1 MNFRFKALTMGC
13 VVAYLSACST
23 PVEVHDA
30 SPVAAPATPTE
41 LLQQGTS
48 LAIGNLAWESVRVSD
63 VSTADGKTRWT
74 GTTRSMKYLCSG
86 GLHGENAYCEPGIR
100 LGPPM
105 PRRRE
110 AAANGG
116 ASAPQAAVK
125 APQATLLSR
134 NMVTVAGVERAYYY
148 YVSPHFRPDAYN
160 PVVYA
165 LHDNGQTAEE
175 FAKTSGWTD
184 AADKNGF
191 VVVFPEVAG
200 KSWAANSGG
209 DDEYIKAVYDHVSR
223 RLMVPAAGADP
234 AAGGRA
240 EGAQRGQAGG
250 GRPGGAEGAQR
261 GQAGGEPRA
270 AGPGGPAGAMR
281 GAGGTRVPTWM
292 AFHYITGVGA
302 GATVAQEFV
311 LNRPGV
317 FAALA
322 TLDGGA
328 YAAAYEHAN
337 ERAQGYF
344 QYMREGK
351 NAKPVWTE
359 LKKDVP
365 VTAWLLT
372 TGTSNAAVT
381 RLANYWRHADAA
393 SEKGR
398 SASIGGYQSTT
409 YQNPTHE
416 VQQVRTSMLG
426 DGAKYDSTLASVIWH
441 DFFEHVGRWP
451 SAPNGQLGSLLTEA
465 EIAKTFDIRT
475 IEIGAKTYKYYVK
488 TPSTYRKGQ
497 ALPLVLAAHGAFF
510 PATEYMNQIKM
521 HEVGEKEGFITV
533 YLNGQKNYWEFTDPN
548 GSDAQY
554 VLRTI
559 DEVSKAYGVDKRRI
573 YMQGFSLGSGLTYM
587 MGISH
592 SATFA
597 AVSPN
602 SGIGPMSPEVEAR
615 TAEIRKDRDL
625 RIPMMLEYGDVD
637 TGASTD
643 AKVPAEGVLRGAIDE
658 VKRLNKITT
667 ADKVQRYDSINSDPY
682 DVLVLGGKK
691 VAAGVDKRYPAGR
704 FQISEYMSSDPVPL
718 NLFSFVWTTDLPHAA
733 DPRTAQLEWDYFK
746 QWQRE
751 SDGSLKF
758 GLH

>member
-13 VVAYLSACST
+13 VMAYLSACST

-30 SPVAAPATPTE
+30 SPVTSPATQTE
-41 LLQQGTS
+41 LLQQATS
-48 LAIGNLAWESVRVSD
+48 LAIGNLAWESVRVSE
-63 VSTADGKTRWT
+63 VSTADGKTRWL
-74 GTTRSMKYLCSG
+74 GTTRSMKYRCSG
-86 GLHGENAYCEPGIR
+86 GLNGENSYCEPGIR
-100 LGPPM
+100 IGPAPQM
-105 PRRRE
+105 RRRE
-110 AAANGG
+110 AAAEGG
-116 ASAPQAAVK
+116 ASAPQAAAK

-134 NMVTVAGVERAYYY
+134 NIVTVGGIERPYYY
-148 YVSPHFRPDAYN
+148 YVSSKFRPDAYN

-175 FAKTSGWTD
+175 FAKTSGW
-184 AADKNGF
+184 ADVAEKNGF
-191 VVVFPEVAG
+191 VVVFPEIAG
-200 KSWAANSGG
+200 KSWATNSGG
-209 DDEYIKAVYDHVSR
+209 DDDYIKAVYDHASR
-223 RLMVPAAGADP
+223 RLMVPAAGADA

-240 EGAQRGQAGG
+240 AGADAPAGGRAAGAQRGQAGAEA
-250 GRPGGAEGAQR
+250 RAPG
-261 GQAGGEPRA
+261 
-270 AGPGGPAGAMR
+270 GPGGPPGAMMR
-281 GAGGTRVPTWM
+281 GGGGTRVPTWLS
-292 AFHYITGVGA
+292 FHYITGVGA

-322 TLDGGA
+322 TLNGGA
-328 YAAAYEHAN
+328 YEAAYGHAN
-337 ERAQGYF
+337 EPAQGYF

-351 NAKPVWTE
+351 NAKPVWIE

-365 VTAWLLT
+365 VAAWLLT
-372 TGTSNAAVT
+372 TGTSTAAVT
-381 RLANYWRHADAA
+381 KLAKYWRRADAA

-398 SASIGGYQSTT
+398 SAPIGGFESTA
-409 YQNPTHE
+409 YQNPAQA
-416 VQQVRTSMLG
+416 VQQIRTSTLG
-426 DGAKYDSTLASVIWH
+426 DGAKYDSTLVSAIWH

-451 SAPNGQLGSLLTEA
+451 SAPNGQLSTLLTEP
-465 EIAKTFDIRT
+465 EIAKAFDVRT

-533 YLNGQKNYWEFTDPN
+533 YLNGQKNYWDFTDSN

-592 SATFA
+592 SDIFA

-615 TAEIRKDRDL
+615 VAEIRKDRDL
-625 RIPMMLEYGDVD
+625 RIPMMIEYGDVD

-643 AKVPAEGVLRGAIDE
+643 GKVPADGVLRGAIDE
-658 VKRLNKITT
+658 IKQLNKITM
-667 ADKVQRYDSINSDPY
+667 ADKVQRYNSPNSDPY

-691 VAAGVDKRYPAGR
+691 VAAGLDKRYPAGR
-704 FQISEYMSSDPVPL
+704 FQINEYMSSDAVPL
-718 NLFSFVWTTDLPHAA
+718 NLFSFVWTSDLPHAA

-746 QWQRE
+746 QWRRE

-758 GLH
+758 GVN

>member
-1 MNFRFKALTMGC
+1 MRG
-13 VVAYLSACST
+13 
-23 PVEVHDA
+23 
-30 SPVAAPATPTE
+30 
-41 LLQQGTS
+41 
-48 LAIGNLAWESVRVSD
+48 
-63 VSTADGKTRWT
+63 
-74 GTTRSMKYLCSG
+74 
-86 GLHGENAYCEPGIR
+86 
-100 LGPPM
+100 
-105 PRRRE
+105 
-110 AAANGG
+110 GG
-116 ASAPQAAVK
+116 AP
-125 APQATLLSR
+125 
-134 NMVTVAGVERAYYY
+134 
-148 YVSPHFRPDAYN
+148 
-160 PVVYA
+160 
-165 LHDNGQTAEE
+165 
-175 FAKTSGWTD
+175 
-184 AADKNGF
+184 
-191 VVVFPEVAG
+191 
-200 KSWAANSGG
+200 
-209 DDEYIKAVYDHVSR
+209 
-223 RLMVPAAGADP
+223 
-234 AAGGRA
+234 
-240 EGAQRGQAGG
+240 
-250 GRPGGAEGAQR
+250 
-261 GQAGGEPRA
+261 
-270 AGPGGPAGAMR
+270 
-281 GAGGTRVPTWM
+281 RVPTWM
-292 AFHYITGVGA
+292 TYHYITGVGA

-328 YAAAYEHAN
+328 YEAAYGHAN
-337 ERAQGYF
+337 EPAQGYF

-365 VTAWLLT
+365 VAAWLLT

-381 RLANYWRHADAA
+381 RLAKYWRHADAA

-398 SASIGGYQSTT
+398 SASIGGFETTT
-409 YQNPTHE
+409 YSNPAHE
-416 VQQVRTSMLG
+416 VQQIRTSTLG
-426 DGAKYDSTLASVIWH
+426 DGAKYDGALVSAIWH

-465 EIAKTFDIRT
+465 EVAKAFDART
-475 IEIGAKTYKYYVK
+475 IEIGPKTYKYYVK

-510 PATEYMNQIKM
+510 PAIQYMNQIKM

-533 YLNGQKNYWEFTDPN
+533 YLSGQQNRWEFTDPN

-592 SATFA
+592 TATFA

-615 TAEIRKDRDL
+615 AAEIRKDRDL
-625 RIPMMLEYGDVD
+625 RIPMMIQYGDVD

-643 AKVPAEGVLRGAIDE
+643 ARIPADGVLRGAIDE
-658 VKRLNKITT
+658 MKRLDKITT
-667 ADKVQRYDSINSDPY
+667 ADKAQRYDSPNSDPY
-682 DVLVLGGKK
+682 DVLVLGGRK

-704 FQISEYMSSDPVPL
+704 FQINEYMSGDPVPL
-718 NLFSFVWTTDLPHAA
+718 NLLSFVWTSDLPHAA

-746 QWQRE
+746 QWRRE

>member
-1 MNFRFKALTMGC
+1 M
-13 VVAYLSACST
+13 
-23 PVEVHDA
+23 
-30 SPVAAPATPTE
+30 
-41 LLQQGTS
+41 
-48 LAIGNLAWESVRVSD
+48 
-63 VSTADGKTRWT
+63 
-74 GTTRSMKYLCSG
+74 
-86 GLHGENAYCEPGIR
+86 
-100 LGPPM
+100 
-105 PRRRE
+105 
-110 AAANGG
+110 
-116 ASAPQAAVK
+116 
-125 APQATLLSR
+125 
-134 NMVTVAGVERAYYY
+134 
-148 YVSPHFRPDAYN
+148 
-160 PVVYA
+160 
-165 LHDNGQTAEE
+165 
-175 FAKTSGWTD
+175 
-184 AADKNGF
+184 
-191 VVVFPEVAG
+191 
-200 KSWAANSGG
+200 
-209 DDEYIKAVYDHVSR
+209 
-223 RLMVPAAGADP
+223 
-234 AAGGRA
+234 
-240 EGAQRGQAGG
+240 
-250 GRPGGAEGAQR
+250 
-261 GQAGGEPRA
+261 
-270 AGPGGPAGAMR
+270 MR
-281 GAGGTRVPTWM
+281 GAGGPRVPTWM

-322 TLDGGA
+322 TLDGGP
-328 YAAAYEHAN
+328 YEAAYGHAN
-337 ERAQGYF
+337 EPAQGYF

-365 VTAWLLT
+365 VAAWLLT
-372 TGTSNAAVT
+372 TGTSHAAVT
-381 RLANYWRHADAA
+381 RLAKYWRHADAA

-398 SASIGGYQSTT
+398 SASIGGFQSTT
-409 YQNPTHE
+409 YQNPAQE
-416 VQQVRTSMLG
+416 VQQIRTSTLG
-426 DGAKYDSTLASVIWH
+426 DGAKYDSTLVSAIWH

-451 SAPNGQLGSLLTEA
+451 SAPNGQLGSLLTET
-465 EIAKTFDIRT
+465 EIAKVFDIRT

-587 MGISH
+587 MAISH
-592 SATFA
+592 TATFA

-615 TAEIRKDRDL
+615 AAEIRKDRDL
-625 RIPMMLEYGDVD
+625 RIPMMIEYGDVD

-658 VKRLNKITT
+658 MKRLDKITT
-667 ADKVQRYDSINSDPY
+667 ADKVQRYDSPNSDPY
-682 DVLVLGGKK
+682 DVLVLGGRK
-691 VAAGVDKRYPAGR
+691 VASGLDRRYPAGR
-704 FQISEYMSSDPVPL
+704 FQINEYMSSDPVPL
-718 NLFSFVWTTDLPHAA
+718 NLLSFVWTTDLPHAA

-746 QWQRE
+746 QWRRE
-751 SDGSLKF
+751 ADGSLKF
-758 GLH
+758 GVH

>member
-1 MNFRFKALTMGC
+1 MNFRYKALATGC

-23 PVEVHDA
+23 PVDVHG
-30 SPVAAPATPTE
+30 APAVASAASQTE

-48 LAIGNLAWESVRVSD
+48 LAIGNLAWESVQISE
-63 VSTADGKTRWT
+63 VSTSAGKTRWT
-74 GTTRSMKYLCSG
+74 GTTRSMKYHCSG
-86 GLHGENAYCEPGIR
+86 GPNGENSYCEPGIR
-100 LGPPM
+100 LGPPPPQM
-105 PRRRE
+105 RRRD
-110 AAANGG
+110 AAAEGG
-116 ASAPQAAVK
+116 ASAPQAAAK
-125 APQATLLSR
+125 APQATLLTR
-134 NMVTVAGVERAYYY
+134 NVVTVGGIDRPYYY
-148 YVSPHFRPDAYN
+148 YVSPQIRPDAYN
-160 PVVYA
+160 AVVYA

-175 FAKTSGWTD
+175 FAKTSGWTN
-184 AADKNGF
+184 AAEKNGF

-200 KSWAANSGG
+200 KTWAANSGG
-209 DDEYIKAVYDHVSR
+209 DDDYIKAVYDHVSR
-223 RLMVPAAGADP
+223 RLTVPANGADA
-234 AAGGRA
+234 AAGGR
-240 EGAQRGQAGG
+240 GAGAPRG
-250 GRPGGAEGAQR
+250 E
-261 GQAGGEPRA
+261 AGGEARA
-270 AGPGGPAGAMR
+270 PGGPGGPPGAMMR
-281 GAGGTRVPTWM
+281 GGGAPRVPTWM
-292 AFHYITGVGA
+292 TYHYITGVGA

-311 LNRPGV
+311 LDRPGV

-328 YAAAYEHAN
+328 YEAAYGHSN
-337 ERAQGYF
+337 EPAQGYF

-365 VTAWLLT
+365 VAAWLLT
-372 TGTSNAAVT
+372 TGPSNAAVT
-381 RLANYWRHADAA
+381 RLAKYWRHADAA

-398 SASIGGYQSTT
+398 SASIGGFETIT
-409 YQNPTHE
+409 YSNPAHE
-416 VQQVRTSMLG
+416 VQQIRTSTLG
-426 DGAKYDSTLASVIWH
+426 DGAKYDGALVSAIWH

-465 EIAKTFDIRT
+465 EVAKAFDVRT

-510 PATEYMNQIKM
+510 PATQYLNQIKM

-533 YLNGQKNYWEFTDPN
+533 YLSGQQNRWEFTDPN
-548 GSDAQY
+548 GYDAQY

-559 DEVSKAYGVDKRRI
+559 DEVSNAYGVDKRRI

-615 TAEIRKDRDL
+615 AAEIRKDRDL
-625 RIPMMLEYGDVD
+625 RIPMMIEYGDVD

-643 AKVPAEGVLRGAIDE
+643 ARIPADGVLRGAIDE
-658 VKRLNKITT
+658 MKRLDRIAT
-667 ADKVQRYDSINSDPY
+667 ADKVQRYDSPNGDPY
-682 DVLVLGGKK
+682 DVLVLGGRK
-691 VAAGVDKRYPAGR
+691 VVAGVDKRYPAGR
-704 FQISEYMSSDPVPL
+704 FQINEYMSGDPVPL
-718 NLFSFVWTTDLPHAA
+718 NLLSFVWTSDLPHAA

-746 QWQRE
+746 QWRRE

-758 GLH
+758 GVH